1 MTLMRLNR
9 FPFFRDFDTLFHDM
23 GLPVADGDAAER
35 HLVPAADIIDHE
47 KAVEI
52 RLDMPGVTP
61 EAIEVKLDGDVLT
74 VSAERKVETKTEG
87 KGWIRQE
94 RSWGTFARSFT
105 LPNTIDGAKPEAT
118 YKHGVLSVTLPKKE
132 EVLPKSFKVK
142 VEA

>member
-1 MTLMRLNR
+1 MTTLMRINR
-9 FPFFRDFDTLFHDM
+9 FPFFRDFDSLFRDLGATLDENT
-23 GLPVADGDAAER
+23 ER
-35 HLVPAADIIDHE
+35 ALVPAADIVEQD

-74 VSAERKVETKTEG
+74 ISGERKADTKTEG

-94 RSWGTFARSFT
+94 RSWGKFTRAFT

-118 YKHGVLSVTLPKKE
+118 YRHGVLVVTFPKKE

>member
-1 MTLMRLNR
+1 MRINR
-9 FPFFRDFDTLFHDM
+9 FPFFRDFDSLFRDM
-23 GLPVADGDAAER
+23 GLPLDGANDER
-35 HLVPAADIIDHE
+35 ALVPAADIVDHE
-47 KAVEI
+47 KSVEI

-74 VSAERKVETKTEG
+74 VTAERKVEQKTEG

-105 LPNTIDGAKPEAT
+105 LPNTLDGAKPEAT

>member
-1 MTLMRLNR
+1 MTLMRINR
-9 FPFFRDFDTLFHDM
+9 FPFFRDFDSLFRDM
-23 GLPVADGDAAER
+23 GLPVTDSDATER
-35 HLVPAADIIDHE
+35 ALVPAADIIDHE
-47 KAVEI
+47 KSVEI
-52 RLDMPGVTP
+52 RLDMPGVSP
-61 EAIEVKLDGDVLT
+61 EAIDIKLDGDLLT

-105 LPNTIDGAKPEAT
+105 LPNTIDGGKPEAT

-132 EVLPKSFKVK
+132 EILPKSFKVK

>member
-1 MTLMRLNR
+1 MTLMRINR
-9 FPFFRDFDTLFHDM
+9 FPFFRDFDSLFRDM
-23 GLPVADGDAAER
+23 GLPLDGANDER
-35 HLVPAADIIDHE
+35 ALVPAADIVDHE
-47 KAVEI
+47 KSVEI

-74 VSAERKVETKTEG
+74 VTAERKVEQKTEG

-105 LPNTIDGAKPEAT
+105 LPNTLDGAKPEAT

-132 EVLPKSFKVK
+132 DVLPKSFKVK

>member
-1 MTLMRLNR
+1 MTTLMRINR
-9 FPFFRDFDTLFHDM
+9 FPFFREFDSLFRDFGAPFDES
-23 GLPVADGDAAER
+23 AER
-35 HLVPAADIIDHE
+35 ALVPAADIVEQD

-61 EAIEVKLDGDVLT
+61 ENIEVKLDGDVLT
-74 VSAERKVETKTEG
+74 ISGERKSDTKTEG

-94 RSWGTFARSFT
+94 RSWGKFTRSFT

-118 YKHGVLSVTLPKKE
+118 YKHGVLLVTLPKKD

>member
-1 MTLMRLNR
+1 MTLMRINR
-9 FPFFRDFDTLFHDM
+9 FPFFREFDALFQDFGVPF
-23 GLPVADGDAAER
+23 DGETAER
-35 HLVPAADIIDHE
+35 AMVPAADIIDQE

-52 RLDMPGVTP
+52 RLDMPGVAP
-61 EAIEVKLDGDVLT
+61 EGIEVKLDGDVLT
-74 VSAERKVETKTEG
+74 VSAERKNEKKTEG

-94 RSWGTFARSFT
+94 RTWGKFTRSFT

-118 YKHGVLSVTLPKKE
+118 YKHGVLVVTLPKKE

>member
-1 MTLMRLNR
+1 MTLMRINR
-9 FPFFRDFDTLFHDM
+9 FPFFRDFDSLFRDM
-23 GLPVADGDAAER
+23 GLPLDGANDER
-35 HLVPAADIIDHE
+35 ALVPAADIVDHE
-47 KAVEI
+47 KSVEI

-74 VSAERKVETKTEG
+74 VTAERKVEQKTEG

-105 LPNTIDGAKPEAT
+105 LPNTLDGAKPEAT